1 MSLPWHHCHG
11 RLHSYPRSARGFFI
25 AATHGLL
32 KRQLQGITQVGA
44 TGRPTTTTA
53 AAAKDIAENV
63 AENVTKTATAEATG
77 SAASL
82 TIHTGMAEL
91 VVGST
96 LLLIGEH
103 FVGFLGFLELGQGFL
118 VIRVAIRMVF
128 HGKPSIGLFQ
138 ILLAGIF

>member
-1 MSLPWHHCHG
+1 MADFTAIPG
-11 RLHSYPRSARGFFI
+11 RHADFLI

-32 KRQLQGITQVGA
+32 KRQLQGITQVGTTSRAA
-44 TGRPTTTTA
+44 TATA
-53 AAAKDIAENV
+53 AATEDVAEDIAKD
-63 AENVTKTATAEATG
+63 VTKAATAEATG
-77 SAASL
+77 SATSL
-82 TIHTGMAEL
+82 TIHASMAEL

-103 FVGFLGFLELGQGFL
+103 FVGFLGFLEFGQGFL

-128 HGKPSIGLFQ
+128 HGQASVSLFQ